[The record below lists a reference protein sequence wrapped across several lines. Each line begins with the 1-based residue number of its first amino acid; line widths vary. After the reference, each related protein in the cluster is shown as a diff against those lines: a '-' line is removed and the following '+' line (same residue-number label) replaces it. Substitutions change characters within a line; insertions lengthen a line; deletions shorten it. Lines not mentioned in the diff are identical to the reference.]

1 MFKKNFK
8 VLSVA
13 ASLSVALILS
23 ACGDGSAAN
32 DDTPLGG
39 KDIEIPY
46 TGDGSA
52 ARTLILAEV
61 LDDAGYNVTKTPVE
75 SAGTLF
81 ASAAEDKDTFHA
93 SGWFP
98 STHQRYLDE
107 YGDNLEVYD
116 NEDILEDVSLSLA
129 VPEYMDDVDS
139 IEDLKDNDDL
149 GDSVDWEI
157 TGIDP
162 RTGIMKD
169 TDKGIEDNDMEKWD
183 LKEADDETML
193 SDLQESYQKQEPI
206 IITAWKPHWIFNE
219 LDLKM
224 LDDPDKIY
232 GGDDEHINLVFN
244 KQFKEEHPAAY
255 TITARMAEDWTK
267 KYEEDAMERIFVDG
281 DKGDKV
287 AEDFVDDHSQKVDK
301 WQRGIAN
308 E

>member
-8 VLSVA
+8 VLSIA
-13 ASLSVALILS
+13 ASLSVALVLS
-23 ACGDGSAAN
+23 ACGDSSSAN
-32 DDTPLGG
+32 DKTPLGG

-46 TGDGSA
+46 TGDGST

-107 YGDNLEVYD
+107 YGEDLEVYD

-169 TDKGIEDNDMEKWD
+169 TDKGIEDNDLDKWD

-244 KQFKEEHPAAY
+244 KKFKDEHPAAY
-255 TITARMAEDWTK
+255 TIATRMAEDWTK
-267 KYEEDAMERIFVDG
+267 EYEEDAMERIFVDG

-301 WQRGIAN
+301 WKRGIAN